1 MSGHG
6 VKPSDY
12 PAPVD
17 QVNEFVTVPTDP
29 EDERIEVG
37 IAIVG
42 GGPAGLAAAIK
53 IMQILEKDPELL
65 ESLGEVPVAVIEKG
79 KTAGAHTLSGANMR
93 PSAMRELFPDLEP
106 EDWPTYGEV
115 TKDSTYLLT
124 KKRKIKLM
132 PPPPNFNNHG
142 NYVTSVAELSRF
154 LAEKAEEMGVYVLA
168 ETNAVKLLV
177 EEGTVVGVR
186 TGDKGQDRDGK
197 PLGNFEPGVDVVAKA
212 TIIAEGTVRHLTM
225 AAEEFFDIAPEQ
237 PQRYELGV
245 KEVWEVPKPLNQV
258 IHTMGWP
265 LRKSPRF
272 NEFGGAF
279 IYPMGED
286 KVAIGMV
293 IGLDYTDA
301 TLSCHDLLQQFKM
314 HPLPKKILEGG
325 KRVAWGAKTI
335 PSGGYFSMPKS
346 LSVPGMV
353 IAGDAGGMVNVPY
366 LKGIHYAMH
375 AGMYAAE
382 VITDQLKEGSTDF
395 SEYDKKVQGGII
407 GKELYTERN
416 QRQVFSKG
424 FFVGGLLASMGTIT
438 KGHLPLG
445 KWISKPDSEEPMFI
459 GDRYDHY
466 PKPDNEYT
474 FNKLD
479 SVFAS
484 GNATRDSAP
493 NHVRVQENVPREVAQ
508 TWVSLCPA
516 QVYEIPDDQ
525 PDHGD
530 VKVHI
535 TPSNC
540 VQCGA
545 ITAKG
550 GRLTP
555 PEGGDGPLYQIV

>member
-1 MSGHG
+1 MAEYVG
-6 VKPSDY
+6 
-12 PAPVD
+12 A
-17 QVNEFVTVPTDP
+17 PTDP

-79 KTAGAHTLSGANMR
+79 KACGAHTLSGANMR
-93 PSAMRELFPDLEP
+93 PSAMRELFPDMP
-106 EDWPTYGEV
+106 ESEWPVYGEV
-115 TKDSTYLLT
+115 HKDSTYLLT

-132 PPPPNFNNHG
+132 PPPPNFKNHG
-142 NYVTSVAELSRF
+142 NFVTSVAELSRW
-154 LAEKAEEMGVYVLA
+154 LAEKAEAMGVYVLT
-168 ETNAVKLLV
+168 ETSAMKLLV
-177 EEGTVVGVR
+177 EEGEVVGVR
-186 TGDKGQDRDGK
+186 TGDRGQDRDGN
-197 PLGNFEPGVDVVAKA
+197 PMGNFEPGVDVVAKA
-212 TIIAEGTVRHLTM
+212 TIIAEGTIGHLTM
-225 AAEEFFDIAPEQ
+225 AAQEFFDIQPEQ

-245 KEVWEVPKPLNQV
+245 KEVWEVKEPLDQV

-265 LRKSPRF
+265 LRKGARF
-272 NEFGGAF
+272 NEFGGSF

-286 KVAIGMV
+286 KVCIGMV

-301 TLSCHDLLQQFKM
+301 TLSCHDLLQQFKT

-335 PSGGYFSMPKS
+335 PSGGWFSMPKS
-346 LSVPGMV
+346 LSVPGAV
-353 IAGDAGGMVNVPY
+353 ITGDAGGMVNIPY

-375 AGMYAAE
+375 SGIYAAE
-382 VITDQLKEGSTDF
+382 VITEQLKKGSNDF
-395 SEYDKKVQGGII
+395 AEYDKKVQGGII
-407 GKELYTERN
+407 GDELYTERN
-416 QRQVFSKG
+416 MRQVFSKG
-424 FFVGGLLASMGTIT
+424 FFVGGALASMGTAT
-438 KGHLPLG
+438 KGYLPFG
-445 KWISKPDSEEPMFI
+445 KWLTVPDAEEPMFI
-459 GDRYDHY
+459 GDRYDKY
-466 PKPDNEYT
+466 PQPDNELT
-474 FNKLD
+474 FSKLD
-479 SVFAS
+479 SVFGS

-493 NHVRVQENVPREVAQ
+493 NHIKIQTNVPREVAQ

-516 QVYEIPDDQ
+516 QVYEIPETE
-525 PDHGD
+525 PAHGN
-530 VKVHI
+530 VNVHV

-550 GRLTP
+550 GRFTP